1 MVVSTE
7 REKKKEKKK
16 SESYPIID
24 KTEEYREKRCTLMVS
39 LVMTEYNLLDW
50 TNMQERVMIIQWI

>member
-1 MVVSTE
+1 MRGFSFYHFWGLSMVVSTE

-39 LVMTEYNLLDW
+39 LVMTEYNLLD
-50 TNMQERVMIIQWI
+50 

>member
-7 REKKKEKKK
+7 RKNKKKKR

-39 LVMTEYNLLDW
+39 LVMTEYNLLD
-50 TNMQERVMIIQWI
+50 